1 MVHFMNLT
9 LTEISLYANIGLAV
23 ITLVYAC
30 LTYRLV
36 TLSQDTL
43 SDARLQS
50 QRDNRPYID
59 VVALQREGATVFQ
72 LRIGNTGRN
81 AAKNVRLSL
90 SKQFYQRHQI
100 KEKYLLQNMHP
111 FKETIASFSP
121 KLELV
126 LDLGI
131 SYEFFLD
138 LDSVT
143 TPLDFEVRA
152 QYEWE
157 GLHFDETTPIDIR
170 VFARSS
176 AAASGVLQE
185 YKDINKQLQEM
196 TKAINSLHS

>member
-1 MVHFMNLT
+1 MKLT
-9 LTEISLYANIGLAV
+9 LTEISLYANIGLAA
-23 ITLVYAC
+23 ITLLYAC

-59 VVALQREGATVFQ
+59 VVALQREGAALFQ

-81 AAKNVRLSL
+81 AAKNVKLSL
-90 SKQFYQRHQI
+90 SKQFYRYHQI
-100 KEKYLLQNMHP
+100 KEENLLQNKHP
-111 FKETIASFSP
+111 FKETITRFSP

-126 LDLGI
+126 LDLGAT
-131 SYEFFLD
+131 YKFFQD

-157 GLHFDETTPIDIR
+157 DLHFDEITPIDIR
-170 VFARSS
+170 VFAGSS

-185 YKDINKQLQEM
+185 YKDINKQLEEI